1 MLQSYWIVK
10 SEPEAYSWA
19 DLVRDKKTDWT
30 GVRNYSA
37 RRNLSSMKCGDSVLF
52 YESVTTKAIVGVAS
66 VDKTAFADKTTAETG
81 WVAVRLR
88 YERSLKN
95 AVSLFQLKA
104 DKELSSLGL
113 IRQSR
118 LSVVSISM
126 NEFDR
131 ILAMS
136 ESPCESP

>member
-1 MLQSYWIVK
+1 MLKSYWIVK

-19 DLVRDKKTDWT
+19 DLVRDKTTDWT

-37 RRNLSSMKCGDSVLF
+37 RLSLSSMKCGDSVLF

-66 VDKTAFADKTTAETG
+66 VDRTAFADTTTAETG
-81 WVAVRLR
+81 WVAVGLR
-88 YERSLKN
+88 HERSLKN
-95 AVSLFQLKA
+95 AVSLLQLKA
-104 DKELSSLGL
+104 DKELSNLRL

-118 LSVVSISM
+118 LSVMGISM
-126 NEFDR
+126 DEFHR

-136 ESPCESP
+136 ENPSDSI